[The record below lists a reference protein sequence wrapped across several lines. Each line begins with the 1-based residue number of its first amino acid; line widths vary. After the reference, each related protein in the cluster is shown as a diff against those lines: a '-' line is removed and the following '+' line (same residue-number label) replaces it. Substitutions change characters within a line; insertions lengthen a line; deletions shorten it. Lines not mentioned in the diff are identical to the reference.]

1 MTKDCIC
8 GRGGAAENKAFPLS
22 FVDFDAEKL
31 CDGAIDGVLT
41 QSWPPLVCKNVVIIW
56 NLSSESL
63 KLLVE
68 IFEFV
73 LVPALFQGL
82 YFE

>member
-1 MTKDCIC
+1 MTKDCIICC

-41 QSWPPLVCKNVVIIW
+41 LSWPPLV
-56 NLSSESL
+56 
-63 KLLVE
+63 
-68 IFEFV
+68 
-73 LVPALFQGL
+73 
-82 YFE
+82 

>member
-1 MTKDCIC
+1 VTKGCISC

-41 QSWPPLVCKNVVIIW
+41 QSWPPFPPLVWEKVVTW
-56 NLSSESL
+56 SSCSESHNSPDG
-63 KLLVE
+63 
-68 IFEFV
+68 IFDFF
-73 LVPALFQGL
+73 LALAGFQG
-82 YFE
+82 F